1 MINKRKT
8 NIKIKYLKKST
19 DFNQSGL
26 FNPPILAK
34 KVEIKI
40 VKKNK
45 LKRIIKILSF
55 QINNLILNFII
66 PNKQINKINKLI
78 A

>member
-26 FNPPILAK
+26 FNPPKLAK

-45 LKRIIKILSF
+45 LKRIIKI
-55 QINNLILNFII
+55 
-66 PNKQINKINKLI
+66 
-78 A
+78 

>member
-40 VKKNK
+40 VKKIN
-45 LKRIIKILSF
+45 LKE
-55 QINNLILNFII
+55 
-66 PNKQINKINKLI
+66 
-78 A
+78 

>member
-8 NIKIKYLKKST
+8 NIKIKYLKKVQTST
-19 DFNQSGL
+19 SQGYS
-26 FNPPILAK
+26 IQYISK

-40 VKKNK
+40 VKNK